1 MYKSIRF
8 QLTVWYV
15 GVLGAILAL
24 FSVGLYTLVANSINE
39 RVDGTLRSATQVAA
53 LALNHEIE
61 EHGGR
66 ELGEESVRLV
76 LNTMHQTSFPRPA
89 IVVRDGQRVVAE
101 KPGSA
106 GMPAGILLKLLPPGR
121 TGLLTIA
128 ADSGEVFRIAVA
140 SVAVPFIGARYEV
153 VANESLSS
161 MEAEL
166 SSLRENLLILVPI
179 CLLIAA
185 AGGYMLARKS
195 LAPVLAMAK
204 TAEQISSHNLDKRL
218 TVANPNDELGL
229 LAETFNRL
237 FSRLQQTFRQQR
249 QFMADASHELRTPIS
264 VALTATQVNLNPRTQ
279 NIGDLYEALEVVQA
293 QLRRLRRV
301 VEDMF
306 TLARADASAY
316 SPAHESFYLDEVV
329 IESAKAARVLG
340 QSRCVQ
346 VDASLLATDTPYVG
360 DEGLIRQMVLI
371 LLDNAVKYSQDFG
384 KVSVSLAA
392 ISSGYEIS
400 VTDKGGGIP
409 EKDQPYIFD
418 RFYRADKAR
427 SRSQAGLGG
436 GAGLGLSIARWVADL
451 HNGTVELV
459 RSGTDGSAFRVFLPF
474 ENVQPNNESAS
485 ERVSAVHT

>member
-15 GVLGAILAL
+15 AVLGAILGL
-24 FSVGLYTLVANSINE
+24 FSVGLYTLVANSVSE
-39 RVDGTLRSATQVAA
+39 RVDGTLESATQVAA

-89 IVVRDGQRVVAE
+89 ILVRDGQRLVAE

-106 GMPAGILLKLLPPGR
+106 GMPAEVLTTRLPAGH
-121 TGLLTIA
+121 TGLITITSN
-128 ADSGEVFRIAVA
+128 SGEVFRIAVA
-140 SVAVPFIGARYEV
+140 SVSVPFIGAKYEV
-153 VANESLSS
+153 IANESLSS

-166 SSLRENLLILVPI
+166 SSLRENLLVLVPV
-179 CLLIAA
+179 CLIIAA

-204 TAEQISSHNLDKRL
+204 TADQISSHNLDQRL

-264 VALTATQVNLNPRTQ
+264 VALTATQVNLDPRTQ
-279 NIGDLYEALEVVQA
+279 NIDDLYEALEVVQA

-306 TLARADASAY
+306 TLARADTSAY
-316 SPAHESFYLDEVV
+316 SPARESFYLDEVV
-329 IESAKAARVLG
+329 MESVRAARVLG
-340 QSRCVQ
+340 QGRHVQ
-346 VDASLLATDTPYVG
+346 VDSARVATDTPYIG

-371 LLDNAVKYSQDFG
+371 LLDNAVKYTENG
-384 KVSVSLAA
+384 GNVSISLQA
-392 ISSGYEIS
+392 SGDGYDIS
-400 VTDKGGGIP
+400 VTDTGRGIP
-409 EKDQPYIFD
+409 EMDQPHIFD
-418 RFYRADKAR
+418 RFYRVDKAR
-427 SRSQAGLGG
+427 SRSDAGMGG
-436 GAGLGLSIARWVADL
+436 GAGLGLSIAKWIADL
-451 HNGTVELV
+451 HRGAIELV
-459 RSGTDGSAFRVFLPF
+459 HSGPDGSTFRVFLPF
-474 ENVQPNNESAS
+474 DTV
-485 ERVSAVHT
+485 RRDTVSTSPDLSTMHT